1 MAKTN
6 LCILT
11 PYVFQS
17 VHNTI
22 SYLSSCFWMCFGVFG
37 QFVIVSKCFRTFL
50 QKPMT
55 YALLPMDLWSKI
67 SQDGYGWHAGPCAGF
82 LARRSG
88 RQHWS
93 NWVFAR
99 DRNYWEI
106 WGPLSCRDYDMIVL
120 WRPKVGGHMFELR
133 HEVDQQDCCCLMV
146 VEGSDEQSWNTGY
159 WQLGSS
165 TLRYPRYPGGDEQ
178 SWNSK
183 VILFGFIEIVPLI
196 FGSIFGSI
204 FHLDIG
210 FTFGLTSASH
220 SYKTSLPYTKRVGYT
235 IFHNLLKRFLYNWW
249 YHF

>member
-67 SQDGYGWHAGPCAGF
+67 SQDGYGWHAGPCTAF

-106 WGPLSCRDYDMIVL
+106 WGPLSCREYDMIVTREIPRQRTL
-120 WRPKVGGHMFELR
+120 PTKCQTKFLKK
-133 HEVDQQDCCCLMV
+133 
-146 VEGSDEQSWNTGY
+146 N
-159 WQLGSS
+159 LG
-165 TLRYPRYPGGDEQ
+165 R
-178 SWNSK
+178 
-183 VILFGFIEIVPLI
+183 
-196 FGSIFGSI
+196 
-204 FHLDIG
+204 
-210 FTFGLTSASH
+210 
-220 SYKTSLPYTKRVGYT
+220 LPTES
-235 IFHNLLKRFLYNWW
+235 LKRLNSEQHLTAHGPGDHSVYYMVNMATTACHANGQGRKNPWHQTVRTNLHTTYANKEFQDPN
-249 YHF
+249 